1 MVIRAWWVDKMWERD
16 PQVTPKR
23 FDEQAYSQGA
33 GRPLRIAYFTTDEWC
48 GADGGRIMTDWG

>member
-1 MVIRAWWVDKMWERD
+1 MCDGGVVRAWWVDKMWERD
-16 PQVTPKR
+16 PHVTPKR

-48 GADGGRIMTDWG
+48 GND